1 MMNDAGGTND
11 SEPGL
16 ALGGEPAGNSSYR
29 VLARKYRPAS
39 FDDLIGQDA
48 MVRTV
53 SNALE
58 TGRIPH
64 AWILTGVR
72 GVGKTTTARILAR
85 ALNYEL
91 PDGSITGPTI
101 KLPVIGAHCQAIMES
116 RHIDV
121 IEMDA
126 ASHNGVDDV
135 RQINDA
141 IRYAPVS
148 ARYKVY
154 ILDEVHMLSTQAFN
168 ALLKTLEEPPPHAK
182 FIFATTE
189 IRKVPITILSRCQR
203 FDLRRVDAGTLVTHL
218 EVIAAKETIE
228 VEPEALA
235 LIARAAEGSVRDSLS
250 LLDQAIAHAAGP
262 VRAEHVRQMLGLADR
277 ARVIDLFEALM
288 RGDIA
293 AALTELRAQYDTGA
307 DPAVVLTDLAEF
319 THFVTRVKIVPAVAD
334 DPALIEVERARGRG
348 FAEKLSVR
356 VLSRT
361 WQMLLKGIA
370 EVTAAG
376 RPLAAAEMV
385 LVRIAYAADLPTPDE
400 VIRSLSDA
408 SSPATPQQQ
417 SRAGNSGGATV
428 GALASQS
435 ARLGAQLQGH
445 GASLGAPTGS
455 MLRGAPQA
463 ALASAPARDTIARLP
478 DAGPSAPAL
487 VVGRFEDLIALA
499 AQKRDLGVKL
509 ALERDVRLVRYEDGR
524 LEIRLE
530 QSAAKTLVNDLARK
544 FSQWT
549 NRRWM
554 VVVSAEE
561 GQPTIKSQNDA
572 RQAELKTGVRADPL
586 VQAVLA
592 RFPGAEI
599 VDVRR
604 GEMPQAALPGDP
616 DSGDPDD
623 GAPELPTEDDGSA
636 FGAHGYPDEGEP

>member
-1 MMNDAGGTND
+1 MSDGTNQPD
-11 SEPGL
+11 PGL
-16 ALGGEPAGNSSYR
+16 EGEASSNGSYR
-29 VLARKYRPAS
+29 VLARKYRPAT

-53 SNALE
+53 SNAFE
-58 TGRIPH
+58 AARIPQ

-85 ALNYEL
+85 ALNFEL
-91 PDGSITGPTI
+91 PDGSITGPAI
-101 KLPVIGAHCQAIMES
+101 RMPVIGVHCQAIMES

-203 FDLRRVDAGTLVTHL
+203 FDLRRVDAGLLVTHL
-218 EVIAAKETIE
+218 QAIAGKEAIE

-235 LIARAAEGSVRDSLS
+235 LIARAAEGSVRDALS
-250 LLDQAIAHAAGP
+250 LLDQAIAHAAGS
-262 VRAEHVRQMLGLADR
+262 VQAEHVRQMLGLADR

-293 AALTELRAQYDTGA
+293 AALNELRAQYDIGA
-307 DPAVVLTDLAEF
+307 DPAVVLADLAEF
-319 THFVTRVKIVPAVAD
+319 THFVTRVKVVPSVAD
-334 DPALIEVERARGRG
+334 DPALIEIERTRGRAC
-348 FAEKLSVR
+348 AEKLSMR

-361 WQMLLKGIA
+361 WQMLLKGMT
-370 EVTAAG
+370 EVAAAG

-385 LVRIAYAADLPTPDE
+385 LVRIAYAADLPTPED
-400 VIRSLSDA
+400 VIRSLDENGQA
-408 SSPATPQQQ
+408 SRVQAPAPAAPPAAAASPPRFEAPRFEA
-417 SRAGNSGGATV
+417 SRVETSRGGPRA
-428 GALASQS
+428 ALAPSSDPS
-435 ARLGAQLQGH
+435 ARL
-445 GASLGAPTGS
+445 P
-455 MLRGAPQA
+455 
-463 ALASAPARDTIARLP
+463 ASAAE
-478 DAGPSAPAL
+478 PSAPAL

-509 ALERDVRLVRYEDGR
+509 ALERDVRLVRCEDGR
-524 LEIRLE
+524 LEIGLQ

-554 VVVSAEE
+554 VVVSAEQGE
-561 GQPTIKSQNDA
+561 ATVKSQSEA

-599 VDVRR
+599 VDVRK
-604 GEMPQAALPGDP
+604 GEMPLVPP
-616 DSGDPDD
+616 PDD
-623 GAPELPTEDDGSA
+623 AGDGPELASDEGRSGFEDYGRAADAEDDL
-636 FGAHGYPDEGEP
+636 